1 MQPPLKTL
9 HAMCVRIDR
18 CTTCVGDLELDGP
31 RCAAVITTRKNVL
44 VASVLGRFVL
54 GTRICLCSVRLA
66 IVVPRDETRN
76 DAIQCILCSFD
87 TYAKPTSSFFF
98 RPSFSMI
105 YNKFI
110 PEC

>member
-44 VASVLGRFVL
+44 VASVCLVVLCWEPESAFALLGL
-54 GTRICLCSVRLA
+54 RLLSQEMKQEMMQYSA
-66 IVVPRDETRN
+66 SCVHSIHMQNRRLV
-76 DAIQCILCSFD
+76 
-87 TYAKPTSSFFF
+87 FFSPKLF
-98 RPSFSMI
+98 HDLQ
-105 YNKFI
+105 
-110 PEC
+110 

>member
-1 MQPPLKTL
+1 MQLPFADT
-9 HAMCVRIDR
+9 AYAICVRIDR

-98 RPSFSMI
+98 AQAFP
-105 YNKFI
+105 
-110 PEC
+110 